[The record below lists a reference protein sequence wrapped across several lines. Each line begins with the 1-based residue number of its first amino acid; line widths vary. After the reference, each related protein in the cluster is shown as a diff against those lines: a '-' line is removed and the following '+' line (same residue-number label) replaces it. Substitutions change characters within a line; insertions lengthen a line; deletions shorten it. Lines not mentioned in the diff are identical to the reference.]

1 MTMRASASSAT
12 SFFSLK
18 TFLIYIILRPHVF
31 SHPLLCG
38 PGWLNAIITAAEAD
52 RTGKPPNINTLK
64 TKRSGVCNVFKWYKQ
79 GEVYDSNINS
89 TLGKDGDN
97 VFKGLTR
104 RCKTVAQASDAPIR
118 EGKDPLP
125 YQAYRKM
132 AKGVF

>member
-1 MTMRASASSAT
+1 MNS
-12 SFFSLK
+12 
-18 TFLIYIILRPHVF
+18 IIV
-31 SHPLLCG
+31 
-38 PGWLNAIITAAEAD
+38 AAEEN
-52 RTGKPPNINTLK
+52 RTGKPPNANTLR
-64 TKRSGVCNVFKWYKQ
+64 TKRSGISNVFRWYKQ

-97 VFKGLTR
+97 VFKGLTC